1 MGCHCHQ
8 LINWQQNQQKN
19 GNKKKKTQPETWVMT
34 WKEWAAV
41 VEVDV
46 GGSSRLLWI
55 ATIIVVVTVAG
66 KEISRRNK
74 KK

>member
-1 MGCHCHQ
+1 M
-8 LINWQQNQQKN
+8 
-19 GNKKKKTQPETWVMT
+19 
-34 WKEWAAV
+34 AV

-55 ATIIVVVTVAG
+55 ATIIVVVAVAG